1 MDVNGS
7 ASVFTGVGVDTRQ
20 RKGVLGWGVLLMSCV
35 SATIFEQMRTEVYA
49 GGNDGGRSTAFYC
62 MMLESRFVPGTN

>member
-1 MDVNGS
+1 M
-7 ASVFTGVGVDTRQ
+7 
-20 RKGVLGWGVLLMSCV
+20 GWGVLLVGCV

-62 MMLESRFVPGTN
+62 MMLESRFVPGTD